1 MTQPSIEVVFFDLG
15 NVILPFNHFQIAEK
29 LSQFSQKKEFEDPNK
44 IFSYLFDIEKGAINP
59 FDLGKVSPR
68 EFFQTIKEHLDL
80 SLSFDEFVPVWRNIF
95 VEDQEVTRII
105 LSLKRKCRLGL
116 LSNTDP
122 LHFNYILSKFP
133 VMRAFD
139 RWILSYEVGFKK
151 PAIQIFQK
159 AIEWASVKPEKI
171 LYIDDTKEYVEV
183 AGSLGI
189 QSIHFISAAQLK
201 EELRTKLRMDDESLE
216 AR

>member
-1 MTQPSIEVVFFDLG
+1 MNKFPIEVILFDLG

-29 LSQFSQKKEFEDPNK
+29 LSQFSQRKEFQDPKK
-44 IFSYLFDIEKGAINP
+44 IFSYLFDFEKGAINP

-68 EFFQTIKEHLDL
+68 EFFQTIKESLDL
-80 SLSFDEFVPVWRNIF
+80 SVSFEEFVPVWCNIF
-95 VEDQEVTRII
+95 IEDQEVAQII
-105 LSLKRKCRLGL
+105 LSLKRKWRLGL

-133 VMRAFD
+133 VMRALD
-139 RWILSYEVGFKK
+139 KWILSYEVGFKK

-159 AIEWASVKPEKI
+159 AVDWASVKPEKI

-189 QSIHFISAAQLK
+189 QSVHFISAQQLK
-201 EELRTKLRMDDESLE
+201 GELRTRLHIDDESLK
-216 AR
+216 AG

>member
-1 MTQPSIEVVFFDLG
+1 MTKPPIEVVFFDLG
-15 NVILPFNHFQIAEK
+15 NVILSFNHFQIAEK
-29 LSQFSQKKEFEDPNK
+29 LSQFSQRKEFQDPKK
-44 IFSYLFDIEKGAINP
+44 IFSYLFDFEKGAINP

-68 EFFQTIKEHLDL
+68 EFFRSIKEGLDL
-80 SLSFDEFVPVWRNIF
+80 SVPFDEFVSIWCNIF
-95 VEDQEVTRII
+95 VEDQEVSRII
-105 LSLKRKCRLGL
+105 RSLKRKWRLGL

-122 LHFNYILSKFP
+122 LHFGYILSKFP

-139 RWILSYEVGFKK
+139 KWILSYEVGFKK
-151 PAIQIFQK
+151 PATEIFQK

-189 QSIHFISAAQLK
+189 QSILFISAPQLR
-201 EELRTKLRMDDESLE
+201 EELRTRLQIDDESLQ
-216 AR
+216 AG

>member
-1 MTQPSIEVVFFDLG
+1 MNKFPIEVILFDLG

-29 LSQFSQKKEFEDPNK
+29 LSQFSQRKEFQDPKK
-44 IFSYLFDIEKGAINP
+44 IFSYLFDFEKGAINL

-68 EFFQTIKEHLDL
+68 EFFQAIKERLDL
-80 SLSFDEFVPVWRNIF
+80 SVSFDEFVPIWCNIF
-95 VEDQEVTRII
+95 VEDREVTRII
-105 LSLKRKCRLGL
+105 LSLKRKWRLGL

-122 LHFNYILSKFP
+122 LHFDHIISKFP

-139 RWILSYEVGFKK
+139 KWILSYEVGFKK

-159 AIEWASVKPEKI
+159 AMEWASVKPEEV

-183 AGSLGI
+183 AGLLGI
-189 QSIHFISAAQLK
+189 QSIHFISASQLK
-201 EELRTKLRMDDESLE
+201 EELRARLQIDDETLK